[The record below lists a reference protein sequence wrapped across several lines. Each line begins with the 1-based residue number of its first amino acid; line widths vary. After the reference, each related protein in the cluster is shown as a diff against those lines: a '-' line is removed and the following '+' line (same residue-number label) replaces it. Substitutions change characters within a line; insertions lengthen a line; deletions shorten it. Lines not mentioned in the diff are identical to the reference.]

1 MAAALSPETRP
12 PAARKAIYFVLLL
25 GVVSLFADFTYEGA
39 RSVVGPYFALLGASA
54 TIVGVV
60 TGFGEF
66 VGYALRLAS
75 GRWADAT
82 RRFWP
87 IAIFGYVLQLSAV
100 PALAFARTWPAVAA
114 LIILERVGKAI
125 RNPPR
130 DVMLSHAGRE
140 GGGLGW
146 VFGIHEALDQF
157 GAMIGPLL
165 VAAVL
170 AFRHDYRLAFGV
182 LAVPALISFLFL
194 GIARF
199 VYPKPEEFEP
209 PEPPGSVSSS
219 FPVVFWVYLAAAALV
234 AAGFA
239 DYPIIAFHFS
249 KAHVVP
255 AVWVAVFYSV
265 AMAVSGSGSLL
276 FGRLFDRY
284 GFRVLIVLTLITA
297 AYAPLAFLG
306 GFWIALLGAA
316 LWGLG
321 MGVHESIIPAAVAP
335 MAPVARR
342 ATAYGLFTAV
352 YGIAWFVGSAIIG
365 FLYDHGF
372 TAMIIFCVVAE
383 IAAVPLLLWVARAAN
398 RGGGR

>member
-1 MAAALSPETRP
+1 MVSKAAAAPEQP
-12 PAARKAIYFVLLL
+12 IARRAIRFVLLI

-54 TIVGVV
+54 TIVGIV

-75 GRWADAT
+75 GRWADST
-82 RRFWP
+82 GRFWT
-87 IAIFGYVLQLSAV
+87 IAIIGYVVQLAAV
-100 PALAFARTWPAVAA
+100 PALALAGSWPAVAA
-114 LIILERVGKAI
+114 LIILERIGKAI

-165 VAAVL
+165 VAGVL
-170 AFRHDYRLAFGV
+170 ALRHDYRLAFAV
-182 LAVPALISFLFL
+182 LAVPAVISLLFL
-194 GIARF
+194 GVARF
-199 VYPKPEEFEP
+199 VYPRPEEFEP
-209 PEPPGSVSSS
+209 AGDRADSASA
-219 FPVVFWVYLAAAALV
+219 FPRRFWVYLGAAALV

-239 DYPIIAFHFS
+239 DYPIIAFHF
-249 KAHVVP
+249 AQARVVP
-255 AVWVAVFYSV
+255 AALVAVFYAV

-284 GFRVLIVLTLITA
+284 GFKVLIVLTLITA

-306 GFWIALLGAA
+306 GFWVALFGAA

-335 MAPVARR
+335 MAPNERR
-342 ATAYGLFTAV
+342 ATAYGLFTAA
-352 YGIAWFVGSAIIG
+352 YGISWFIGSAIIG
-365 FLYDHGF
+365 ILYDHSFAG
-372 TAMIIFCVVAE
+372 MIVFCVAAE
-383 IAAVPLLLWVARAAN
+383 LAAVPLLLWVAGAARRATA
-398 RGGGR
+398 

>member
-1 MAAALSPETRP
+1 MARRAVR
-12 PAARKAIYFVLLL
+12 FVLLI
-25 GVVSLFADFTYEGA
+25 GIVSLFADFTYEGA

-66 VGYALRLAS
+66 VGYALRLVS
-75 GRWADAT
+75 GRWADST
-82 RRFWP
+82 RRFWT
-87 IAIFGYVLQLSAV
+87 IAIFGYVVQLAAV
-100 PALAFARTWPAVAA
+100 PALALAGSWPAVAA
-114 LIILERVGKAI
+114 LIILERIGKAI

-165 VAAVL
+165 VAGVL
-170 AFRHDYRLAFGV
+170 ALRHDYRLAFAV
-182 LAVPALISFLFL
+182 LAAPAAISLLFL
-194 GIARF
+194 AVARF
-199 VYPKPEEFEP
+199 VYPRPEEFEAGEAP
-209 PEPPGSVSSS
+209 ADAASR
-219 FPVVFWVYLAAAALV
+219 FPQVFWVYLGAAALA

-239 DYPIIAFHFS
+239 DYPIIAYHF
-249 KAHVVP
+249 AQARVVP
-255 AVWVAVFYSV
+255 GPLVAVFYAV

-284 GFRVLIVLTLITA
+284 GFKVLIVLTLITA

-306 GFWIALLGAA
+306 GFWIALFGAG

-335 MAPVARR
+335 MAPAGRR
-342 ATAYGLFTAV
+342 ATAYGLFTAA
-352 YGIAWFVGSAIIG
+352 YGISWFLGSAIIG
-365 FLYDHGF
+365 FLYDHGY
-372 TAMIIFCVVAE
+372 TAMILFCVVAE
-383 IAAVPLLLWVARAAN
+383 LAAVPLLLWVAGAAKRAAT
-398 RGGGR
+398 

>member
-1 MAAALSPETRP
+1 MASSPVSVSKG
-12 PAARKAIYFVLLL
+12 AIARRAVRFVLLI
-25 GVVSLFADFTYEGA
+25 GIVSLFADFTYEGA

-75 GRWADAT
+75 GRWADST
-82 RRFWP
+82 RRFWT
-87 IAIFGYVLQLSAV
+87 IAIFGYVVQLAAV
-100 PALAFARTWPAVAA
+100 PALALAGSWPAVAA

-170 AFRHDYRLAFGV
+170 ALRHDYRLAFAV
-182 LAVPALISFLFL
+182 LAAPAAISLLFL

-199 VYPKPEEFEP
+199 VYPRPEEFEAADAP
-209 PEPPGSVSSS
+209 ADAESG
-219 FPVVFWVYLAAAALV
+219 FPKVFWVYLGAAALA

-239 DYPIIAFHFS
+239 DYPIIAYHF
-249 KAHVVP
+249 AQARVVP
-255 AVWVAVFYSV
+255 GALVAVFYAV

-284 GFRVLIVLTLITA
+284 GFKVLIVLTLITA

-306 GFWIALLGAA
+306 GFWIALFGAA

-335 MAPVARR
+335 MAPAGQR
-342 ATAYGLFTAV
+342 ATAYGLFTAA
-352 YGIAWFVGSAIIG
+352 YGISWFLGSAIIG
-365 FLYDHGF
+365 FLYDHGY
-372 TAMIIFCVVAE
+372 TAMILFCVVAE
-383 IAAVPLLLWVARAAN
+383 LAAVPLLLWVASAARRA
-398 RGGGR
+398 GT